1 MGISNRFS
9 VLNNLIYHAAQW
21 GMLKQETLDA
31 TQEDLRTKT
40 IEKKSIAGNI
50 LRTMDACSRSLG
62 TASTTGV

>member
-40 IEKKSIAGNI
+40 IEKKYCGKYSENHGC
-50 LRTMDACSRSLG
+50 MF
-62 TASTTGV
+62 